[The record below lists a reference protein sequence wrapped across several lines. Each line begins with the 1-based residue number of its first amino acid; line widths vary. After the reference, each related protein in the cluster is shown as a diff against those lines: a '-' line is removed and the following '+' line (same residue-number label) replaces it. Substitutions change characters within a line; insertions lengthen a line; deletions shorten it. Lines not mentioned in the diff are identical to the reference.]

1 MKKLLYSAIAMFTA
15 SVMLISCDSGS
26 GSGNGGGST
35 PSGPSITFQTNTGT
49 FSGFTFANDK
59 LMIGS
64 TVKIGVVVT
73 SSVNLKNT
81 KMTVKYNSQP
91 EVIIGTDST
100 FSGSVTSCNR
110 TYNYTL
116 PQDKGTYTFT
126 AYATD
131 KDQTTKTATIVVVAY
146 GPLADK
152 IDGLV
157 YSLQATTP
165 GSYSAYDLFENTAI
179 TAASGAGNQASRD
192 IVDASTSSTL
202 SRTWTSQNGTEFIIS
217 DATGKLNGKVYS
229 QFQSEQDLIDAWNVT
244 SGKSTTVTG
253 IDDGKLIIAKSSRGG
268 ITYYYLIGINTVTD
282 LTGAE
287 DDNYSFQY
295 RQ

>member
-1 MKKLLYSAIAMFTA
+1 
-15 SVMLISCDSGS
+15 
-26 GSGNGGGST
+26 
-35 PSGPSITFQTNTGT
+35 
-49 FSGFTFANDK
+49 
-59 LMIGS
+59 
-64 TVKIGVVVT
+64 
-73 SSVNLKNT
+73 
-81 KMTVKYNSQP
+81 MTVKYNNQP
-91 EVIIGTDST
+91 ESIIGTDST

-131 KDQTTKTATIVVVAY
+131 KDQTTKTATIVVVAF

-152 IDGLV
+152 VDGLV

-179 TAASGAGNQASRD
+179 SASSSAGNQASRD
-192 IVDASTSSTL
+192 IVDASTGSTL
-202 SRTWTSQNGTEFIIS
+202 SRTWKSQNGTEFIIS

-229 QFQSEQDLIDAWNVT
+229 QFQSEQDLIDAWNAT

-268 ITYYYLIGINTVTD
+268 ITYYYLIGVNTVTD

-287 DDNYSFQY
+287 DDTYSFQY
-295 RQ
+295 KQ